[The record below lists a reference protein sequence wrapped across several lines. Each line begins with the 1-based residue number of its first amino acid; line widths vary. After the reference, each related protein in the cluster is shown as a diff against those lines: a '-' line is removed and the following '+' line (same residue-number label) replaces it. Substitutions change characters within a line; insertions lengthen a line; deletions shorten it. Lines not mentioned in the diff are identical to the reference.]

1 MEATCVFSV
10 RSPTPFLHTKSL
22 TSGVYF
28 ALTASQ
34 LGLATLQG
42 LSGRFSG
49 SLKQTLRA
57 DPVMACCLRSWLI
70 PPIGAPTLLG
80 AQVSHA
86 LGQLVAGDTPASL
99 LGFCDL
105 GTCRWSAARPLNG
118 PHRACP
124 EGQGRRA
131 WLGDARGHLRTR
143 WKQSQWRQ
151 QLLKG
156 LMWNS
161 RLLEGSGTLEAG
173 LVAWT
178 QGDGNSALV
187 VWADSWASSTR
198 ASRFISPG
206 PSVPAFLPGLG
217 CATHGQPPQEMAGMP
232 VAHGPSVSAKSALE
246 MGGWI
251 KSPLCGVGG
260 DNVYH
265 SLHFH
270 YGDISRSA
278 SGS

>member
-1 MEATCVFSV
+1 MEATYIFAV
-10 RSPTPFLHTKSL
+10 RSSTPFLHTKSL

-42 LSGRFSG
+42 LSGHFRV
-49 SLKQTLRA
+49 SLKQTPQA
-57 DPVMACCLRSWLI
+57 DPVMACCLRSWLS
-70 PPIGAPTLLG
+70 PPVGAPTLLG

-105 GTCRWSAARPLNG
+105 GTCRWSAAHPLSG

-124 EGQGRRA
+124 EGQGGST
-131 WLGDARGHLRTR
+131 WPWDARGHLRTR
-143 WKQSQWRQ
+143 WKQSQWQ

-178 QGDGNSALV
+178 QGAGNSVLV
-187 VWADSWASSTR
+187 IRADSWASSART
-198 ASRFISPG
+198 SPSISPG

-232 VAHGPSVSAKSALE
+232 VAHRPPVSAKSALE

-251 KSPLCGVGG
+251 KSPLCAVGG

-265 SLHFH
+265 GLRFH